1 MEKLLFDHF
10 YLIKRQH
17 AQISF
22 PTTIPRPRTFFVSR
36 DRPCDAL
43 YKKRKFWCYIKQSR
57 ARGKRL
63 TLPLT
68 HEECLRAE
76 TKDTRLYQRCISTL
90 VKHLK

>member
-22 PTTIPRPRTFFVSR
+22 PTTIPRPRTFFVSG

-43 YKKRKFWCYIKQSR
+43 YKKRKFWCYVKQSR

-63 TLPLT
+63 TLPST

-76 TKDTRLYQRCISTL
+76 AKDTHLYQRWISTL
-90 VKHLK
+90 TKHLK